1 MLQGY
6 TEAIVDGIVTEKKDV
21 DDFLYIILDESKR
34 LSRLINELLEVAKM
48 DAEGI
53 KVHLDEFNISTLMN
67 KIDTKFLPQARENG
81 LNLSVKH
88 IGNLTNWYG
97 DSDRVEQILTNLIDN
112 AIRYTHQNDSINV
125 VFDDTDE
132 EDFVITV
139 QDSGVGIAKEHL
151 DQIFD
156 RFYKVDASRTRGK
169 HGTGLGLFIVQKII
183 DAHHGTIK
191 VDSKEGEGTQFT
203 ITLPKV

>member
-67 KIDTKFLPQARENG
+67 KIDTKFLPQAREM
-81 LNLSVKH
+81 
-88 IGNLTNWYG
+88 
-97 DSDRVEQILTNLIDN
+97 
-112 AIRYTHQNDSINV
+112 A
-125 VFDDTDE
+125 
-132 EDFVITV
+132 
-139 QDSGVGIAKEHL
+139 
-151 DQIFD
+151 
-156 RFYKVDASRTRGK
+156 
-169 HGTGLGLFIVQKII
+169 
-183 DAHHGTIK
+183 
-191 VDSKEGEGTQFT
+191 
-203 ITLPKV
+203 

>member
-1 MLQGY
+1 M
-6 TEAIVDGIVTEKKDV
+6 
-21 DDFLYIILDESKR
+21 
-34 LSRLINELLEVAKM
+34 
-48 DAEGI
+48 
-53 KVHLDEFNISTLMN
+53 
-67 KIDTKFLPQARENG
+67 
-81 LNLSVKH
+81 NLSVKH

-156 RFYKVDASRTRGK
+156 RF
-169 HGTGLGLFIVQKII
+169 
-183 DAHHGTIK
+183 IK
-191 VDSKEGEGTQFT
+191 LTLLAREVNTEQDLVSLSSKNYRCTSWND
-203 ITLPKV
+203 